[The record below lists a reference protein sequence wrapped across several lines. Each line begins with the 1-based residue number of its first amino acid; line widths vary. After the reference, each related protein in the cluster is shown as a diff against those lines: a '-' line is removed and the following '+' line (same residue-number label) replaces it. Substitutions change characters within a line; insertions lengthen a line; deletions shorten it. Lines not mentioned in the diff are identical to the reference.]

1 MKREILDIVLRVVAR
16 AIGVHGVKLTQEEF
30 DANFSASVELDRMR
44 RTWIV
49 DDPVTITREEMDA
62 LKWDRADYPRL
73 EPETAYRH
81 PSGCGLAV
89 FFFRGGGAPGVFIE
103 SDEDINIYGVKTID
117 DLIAFARYL
126 TGTSA

>member
-1 MKREILDIVLRVVAR
+1 MKNEILERLIEAVLRHEDTTNSDRFAVCA
-16 AIGVHGVKLTQEEF
+16 AE
-30 DANFSASVELDRMR
+30 AELERMR

-62 LKWDRADYPRL
+62 LKWDRVDYPRL

-81 PSGCGLAV
+81 PGGCGLAV